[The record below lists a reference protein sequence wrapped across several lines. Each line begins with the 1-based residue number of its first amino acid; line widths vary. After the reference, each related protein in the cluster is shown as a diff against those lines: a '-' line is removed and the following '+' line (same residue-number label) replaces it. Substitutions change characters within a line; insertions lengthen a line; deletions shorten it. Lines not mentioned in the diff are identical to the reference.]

1 MTLFSTEQI
10 FQLAAWLLALTEFI
24 VGLYVLLLNVR
35 HTANRHVSAF
45 LLISALNVF
54 AIGQMYG
61 ATDIAQATWSTAVMA
76 AASPVNG
83 PWLLILAVIL
93 LKPDWPRS
101 RWYWRWIW
109 RALYGLAFLP
119 AVLTLVDLALGT
131 RLWYTGL
138 QAQTYTGGF
147 VSMG

>member
-1 MTLFSTEQI
+1 MSPFSTEQI
-10 FQLAAWLLALTEFI
+10 LQLAAWLLALTEFI

-45 LLISALNVF
+45 LLMSALNVF
-54 AIGQMYG
+54 AIDQMYG
-61 ATDIAQATWSTAVMA
+61 ATDTAQATWSTAVMA

-101 RWYWRWIW
+101 PWYRRWIW

-131 RLWYTGL
+131 RLRKPGTSSSRSRGYR
-138 QAQTYTGGF
+138 
-147 VSMG
+147 